1 MDRAP
6 ASGAGCWEFEPP
18 RARQSNTQRKAKDLY
33 KIYQTLFA
41 AFGPQ
46 HWWPARTRFEVIVG
60 AILTQNTT
68 WLNVEKAIEN
78 LRKARL
84 LNLKA
89 LAAISTQKLYPFLRP
104 TGYYRI
110 KARRLKATIDFLF
123 KRGQGNLNR
132 FFSQPLEQARKEL
145 LSVKGIGPETA
156 DSILLY
162 AGKKP
167 IFVIDA
173 YTRRI
178 FERLKILQPGES
190 YEHIQKLFMTNLSRH
205 RDLYN
210 EYHALIVRLG
220 KEVCK
225 NKPLCKL
232 CPLSY

>member
-1 MDRAP
+1 MKLCRNQKP
-6 ASGAGCWEFEPP
+6 
-18 RARQSNTQRKAKDLY
+18 KDLY
-33 KIYQTLFA
+33 KIYRLLFK

-46 HWWPARTRFEVIVG
+46 SWWPARTRFEVIVG

-89 LAAISTQKLYPFLRP
+89 LSITSTRKLYPFLRP

-110 KARRLKATIDFLF
+110 KARRLKATINFLS
-123 KRGQGNLNR
+123 KRYQGNLNR
-132 FFSQPLEQARKEL
+132 FFREPFEQARKEL
-145 LSVKGIGPETA
+145 LSVKGVGPETA

-178 FERLKILQPGES
+178 FERLKILRPGDS
-190 YEHIQKLFMTNLSRH
+190 YEDIQRLFMANLPR
-205 RDLYN
+205 RTGLYN

-220 KEVCK
+220 KDICRTR
-225 NKPLCKL
+225 PRCHL
-232 CPLSY
+232 CPLNNV

>member
-1 MDRAP
+1 MKF
-6 ASGAGCWEFEPP
+6 CCK
-18 RARQSNTQRKAKDLY
+18 RKAKDLY
-33 KIYQTLFA
+33 KIYQTLFE

-46 HWWPARTRFEVIVG
+46 QWWPARTRFEVIVG

-68 WLNVEKAIEN
+68 WANVERAVEN

-89 LAAISTQKLYPFLRP
+89 LAAASTQRLYPFLRP

-110 KARRLKATIDFLF
+110 KARRLKAAINFLSE
-123 KRGQGNLNR
+123 RYQENLNR
-132 FFSQPLEQARKEL
+132 FFKEPLCSARPRL

-167 IFVIDA
+167 VFVVDA

-178 FERLKILQPGES
+178 FERLRILHRGDS
-190 YEHIQKLFMTNLSRH
+190 YEGIQRLFMANLPR
-205 RDLYN
+205 RTGLYN

-220 KEVCK
+220 KDVCRK
-225 NKPLCKL
+225 KPRCEI
-232 CPLSY
+232 CPLNHG